1 MKTTHHNDAFIC
13 AACGSSVAPA
23 SGTCRDHCTACLCS
37 QHVDNSLPG
46 DRASSCGG
54 LLRPLYAQ
62 IHQKKGIMIFFRCD
76 MCGITRNN
84 KAAEDDNQEVL
95 AQLLLKANQRAE
107 GLNA

>member
-1 MKTTHHNDAFIC
+1 M
-13 AACGSSVAPA
+13 
-23 SGTCRDHCTACLCS
+23 
-37 QHVDNSLPG
+37 
-46 DRASSCGG
+46 
-54 LLRPLYAQ
+54 RPLYAQ